1 MNALLV
7 VEDLP
12 DIRAWLVD
20 TARIAFPD
28 SEVVA
33 VGRCREGLGEAV
45 ARRFDVA
52 LIDLELPDGSG
63 VAVIQALRT
72 HQPQAMSVV
81 LTIHDDDDHL
91 FPALQAGAFGYLL
104 KESPQEDLVAQLR
117 RIAQGEPPLSP
128 PIARRVLTYF
138 SAGVQAIKAGAEDF
152 FTKPVER
159 EEFIRAIDHAIAR
172 HRLANERDNWVRRA
186 TAQLQ
191 RLTRREREVFDLVV
205 RGRMNKQVAF
215 ALGTTERTVKAHRHK
230 VMEKMQVR
238 SVVELVSCAERLGL
252 SSGSL

>member
-104 KESPQEDLVAQLR
+104 KEQPQETLVSQLLR
-117 RIAQGEPPLSP
+117 MMQGEPPPRSYQHVAFKIAAAEFDAACACVAAAGLEIRPGRPRVEGEARSLYFYSP
-128 PIARRVLTYF
+128 EGHLFELHT
-138 SAGVQAIKAGAEDF
+138 GALDE
-152 FTKPVER
+152 
-159 EEFIRAIDHAIAR
+159 
-172 HRLANERDNWVRRA
+172 RLARYA
-186 TAQLQ
+186 
-191 RLTRREREVFDLVV
+191 
-205 RGRMNKQVAF
+205 G
-215 ALGTTERTVKAHRHK
+215 
-230 VMEKMQVR
+230 
-238 SVVELVSCAERLGL
+238 
-252 SSGSL
+252 GSA